1 MNIKKLINDL
11 FEKKFSGK
19 IIVNYEKSEK
29 GISFDILPEVL
40 LDCVSI
46 IHSHPKINFPLLVD
60 IFGIDYSEYPIKTDH
75 RFAVIYIF
83 YSIEKKIRIKLR
95 VLIPEDKLE
104 VYSIY
109 SCYKGA
115 IFSEREV
122 YDMYG
127 IVFLGHPNLKR
138 LLMPENFGSYPLR
151 KDYPLKGKGE
161 RSQFPKY
168 NIYNKVKGLV

>member
-1 MNIKKLINDL
+1 MNIKKLITHL
-11 FEKKFSGK
+11 FENKFSEK
-19 IIVNYEKSEK
+19 ITSNYEKSEK
-29 GISFDILPEVL
+29 DLNFDILPEVL

-46 IHSHPKINFPLLVD
+46 IHSYPKINFPLLID
-60 IFGIDYSEYPIKTDH
+60 IFGIDYSEYSIKTDH

-83 YSIEKKIRIKLR
+83 YSIKEKIRIKLR
-95 VLIPEDKLE
+95 VLVPEDKLE

-109 SCYKGA
+109 SYYKGA

-168 NIYNKVKGLV
+168 NIYNKVNDLV